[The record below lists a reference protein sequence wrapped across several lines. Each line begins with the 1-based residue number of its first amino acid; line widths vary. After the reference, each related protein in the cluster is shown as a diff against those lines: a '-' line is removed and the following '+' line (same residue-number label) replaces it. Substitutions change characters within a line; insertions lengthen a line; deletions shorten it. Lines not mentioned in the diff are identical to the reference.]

1 MNRSEIVHNW
11 RMYNENEQN
20 NMEKDKSYK
29 FWDRVSGWSKA
40 ESAANSAL
48 VKCINSKFGIHIK
61 PDDTVLDFGCG
72 TGAITLRIA
81 RNANEV
87 YGVDIS
93 GGMLKRAELNREN
106 QNIDNASFIKITTLD
121 EMFHDVSF
129 QVITTFNVLQY
140 IENRNAL
147 FKQFYKLLEP
157 QGTLI
162 VAVPCFGSMNSL
174 SVLLVKLLRFIRI
187 MPEIYY
193 FSIDEIE
200 KEITGAGLSIIER
213 INLSDLPERLI
224 VARKM

>member
-1 MNRSEIVHNW
+1 
-11 RMYNENEQN
+11 
-20 NMEKDKSYK
+20 MEKDKSYK
-29 FWDRVSGWSKA
+29 FWDRVSGWSQA

-48 VKCINSKFGIHIK
+48 VKYINSKFGIHIK

-72 TGAITLRIA
+72 TGRITLRIA
-81 RNANEV
+81 RNANKV

-93 GGMLKRAELNREN
+93 GGMLERAELNREN

-187 MPEIYY
+187 MPETYY

>member
-1 MNRSEIVHNW
+1 
-11 RMYNENEQN
+11 
-20 NMEKDKSYK
+20 MEKDKSYK
-29 FWDRVSGWSKA
+29 FWDRVSGWSQA

-61 PDDTVLDFGCG
+61 LDDTVLDFGCG
-72 TGAITLRIA
+72 TGTITLRIA
-81 RNANEV
+81 RSANKV

-187 MPEIYY
+187 MPETYY

>member
-1 MNRSEIVHNW
+1 MLPVR
-11 RMYNENEQN
+11 ENEQN
-20 NMEKDKSYK
+20 NMEKNKLYK

-40 ESAANSAL
+40 ESASNSAL

-72 TGAITLRIA
+72 TGTITLRIA
-81 RNANEV
+81 RNANKV

-93 GGMLKRAELNREN
+93 GGMLERAEINRKN
-106 QNIDNASFIKITTLD
+106 QNIGNAFFFKITILD
-121 EMFHDVSF
+121 EMFHGVLF

-147 FKQFYKLLEP
+147 FKRFYKLLEP

-162 VAVPCFGSMNSL
+162 VAVPCFDSMNSL
-174 SVLLVKLLRFIRI
+174 SILLVKLLRFIRI
-187 MPEIYY
+187 MPETYY

-200 KEITGAGLSIIER
+200 KEITGAGLNIIER
-213 INLSDLPERLI
+213 INLSDLPEWLI
-224 VARKM
+224 VARKI